1 VIDRRWASLLLQAP
15 KVVEAMTR
23 RARDTFTGTLRP
35 NDPRRF
41 LLEAML
47 GAMAADGKIHEAE
60 LASMQRHLE
69 EHEMFSGLSD
79 RQHAVL
85 LQIARDAIT
94 FASSPL
100 ARIPGIAK
108 GLPSRLH
115 KLTALAMACEVV
127 VADTQIDPT
136 EEVYLDTL
144 RCALR
149 ISEHEFGEIFL
160 AAREQRG
167 TRDLD
172 ARATHIRELAPRSV
186 DLFALRSRGHGILTP
201 AHRAQIV
208 ELLAALPDLEVRD
221 QDLAALVEK
230 AYARMHFAMDLE
242 VELRRVATVMPS
254 PIDRYWATVYL
265 MCADTVHA
273 PHWRSSPFLA
283 LVQRTFALG
292 HGDLD
297 VAATDAAAFASLLP
311 RVS

>member
-1 VIDRRWASLLLQAP
+1 
-15 KVVEAMTR
+15 
-23 RARDTFTGTLRP
+23 
-35 NDPRRF
+35 
-41 LLEAML
+41 ML
-47 GAMAADGKIHEAE
+47 GAMAADGKVHEAE

-79 RQHAVL
+79 RQHTVL

-94 FASSPL
+94 FASSPV

-127 VADTQIDPT
+127 VADTEIDKT
-136 EEVYLDTL
+136 EEVYLDAL

-149 ISEHEFGEIFL
+149 ISEHEFGEMFL
-160 AAREQRG
+160 AAREKRG

-172 ARATHIRELAPRSV
+172 VRAAHIRELVPHIV
-186 DLFALRSRGHGILTP
+186 ELFALRSLGHGILTP

-208 ELLAALPDLEVRD
+208 ELLSALPDLEVRD
-221 QDLAALVEK
+221 QELAALVEK

-242 VELRRVATVMPS
+242 VELQRIATAMPN
-254 PIDRYWATVYL
+254 PVDRYWATVYL
-265 MCADTVHA
+265 MCADTVRA
-273 PHWRSSPFLA
+273 PHWRSSPFLT
-283 LVQRTFALG
+283 LVQHHFALG
-292 HGDLD
+292 YGDVDL
-297 VAATDAAAFASLLP
+297 AAADAAAFASLLP